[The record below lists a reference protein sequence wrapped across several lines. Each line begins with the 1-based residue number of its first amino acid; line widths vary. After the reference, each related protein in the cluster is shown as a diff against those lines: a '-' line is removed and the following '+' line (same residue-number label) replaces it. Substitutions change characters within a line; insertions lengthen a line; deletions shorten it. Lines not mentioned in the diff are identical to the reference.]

1 VAADRAELLPLLGA
15 ARGTAPDDGLAV
27 VLDCGHTS
35 IKRGLAT
42 VRRGTLA
49 ALDLLPAVPVPAG
62 GHDPARVT
70 AVVADVLAATVRA
83 ADRRATDAAPVHP
96 RVRLAV
102 ASYVRDGLPI
112 PDGRGIYGEL
122 GRASGHLADIVT
134 AALGATATVTF
145 VHDGTAA
152 WHAVADRD
160 GSGGGAAGG
169 GTSAVLTLGTTLG
182 VGLGPQPGPRLPLA
196 PDLRVAPAPA

>member
-1 VAADRAELLPLLGA
+1 
-15 ARGTAPDDGLAV
+15 
-27 VLDCGHTS
+27 
-35 IKRGLAT
+35 
-42 VRRGTLA
+42 
-49 ALDLLPAVPVPAG
+49 
-62 GHDPARVT
+62 VT

-160 GSGGGAAGG
+160 GTGGTEGG
-169 GTSAVLTLGTTLG
+169 CTSAVLTLGTTLG

-196 PDLRVAPAPA
+196 PDLRMAPAPA